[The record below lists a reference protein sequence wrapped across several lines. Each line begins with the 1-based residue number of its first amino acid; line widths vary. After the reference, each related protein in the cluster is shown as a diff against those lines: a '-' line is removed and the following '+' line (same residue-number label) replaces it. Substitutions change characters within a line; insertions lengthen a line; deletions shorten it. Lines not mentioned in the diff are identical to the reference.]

1 MTIRN
6 KQLKK
11 SASAAWAGLMIGDAL
26 GAPAEFCY
34 HEDIIAEYPEGLRE
48 MVPGFGIC
56 TDRRPGVV
64 TDDTHMAYCLHL
76 ALQDAQGWNPA
87 AALKRY
93 REWQATDPPDIGEAT
108 EAALS
113 GHPNAESQGNGA
125 LMRVMPIA
133 LWAAAH
139 PGFDW
144 QTAARED
151 AALTHPH
158 PICGEANMVF
168 VHALLQAMQAG
179 ATASDIV
186 DSSLEFAVVQGMSEP
201 LIEAIANSSERPDY
215 DGESIGW
222 VLVALQGAFYQLQ
235 HASTFHSALVD
246 VVTAGGDTDTNAAIT
261 GTLIAAWRGLPCLYR
276 PWLAAVRAANSDHFT
291 ALLPTVD
298 SIPPYPILLHNRKR
312 RSPRLLSGLAAP
324 INDWYA

>member
-11 SASAAWAGLMIGDAL
+11 TASAAWAGLMLGDAL

-34 HEDIIAEYPEGLRE
+34 HEDIIARYPEGLSE

-56 TDRRPGVV
+56 TDRLPGVV

-76 ALQDAQGWNPA
+76 ALQDARGWNPA

-93 REWQATDPPDIGEAT
+93 REWLATDPPDIGEAT
-108 EAALS
+108 EAALT
-113 GHPNAESQGNGA
+113 GNPNPESQGNGA
-125 LMRVMPIA
+125 LMRVMPLA

-144 QTAARED
+144 RTAARED

-168 VHALLQAMQAG
+168 VHALLQAMQPG
-179 ATASDIV
+179 ATAAGIV
-186 DSSLEFAVVQGMSEP
+186 DSALEFSVVQGMSAP
-201 LIEAIANSSERPDY
+201 LVEAIANSARRPDY
-215 DGESIGW
+215 DGEFIGW

-235 HASTFHSALVD
+235 HADSFHSALVD

-261 GTLIAAWRGLPCLYR
+261 GTLLATWKGLPCLHR
-276 PWLAAVRAANSDHFT
+276 PWLAAVRAANPALFT
-291 ALLPTVD
+291 AMLPEESD
-298 SIPPYPILLHNRKR
+298 LPPYPIPLRLPAHHISR
-312 RSPRLLSGLAAP
+312 RLAGVSFELE
-324 INDWYA
+324 

>member
-6 KQLKK
+6 KKFKK
-11 SASAAWAGLMIGDAL
+11 TAAAAWAGLMIGDAL

-34 HEDIIAEYPEGLRE
+34 HEDIIAKYPKGLCE

-56 TDRRPGVV
+56 TDRLPGEV

-76 ALQDAQGWNPA
+76 ALQDARGWSRD

-93 REWQATDPPDIGEAT
+93 REWLATDPPDIGEAT
-108 EAALS
+108 EAALT
-113 GHPNAESQGNGA
+113 GNPNPESQGNGA

-133 LWAAAH
+133 LWAASH

-168 VHALLQAMQAG
+168 VHALLQAMQPG
-179 ATASDIV
+179 ATAAGIV
-186 DSSLEFAVVQGMSEP
+186 DSALEFAEVQGMSSP
-201 LIEAIANSSERPDY
+201 LVETIAHSARRPDY
-215 DGESIGW
+215 DGEFIGW
-222 VLVALQGAFYQLQ
+222 VLVALHGAFYQLQ
-235 HASTFHSALVD
+235 HADSFRCALVD

-261 GTLIAAWRGLPCLYR
+261 GTLLATWKGLPCLRR
-276 PWLAAVRAANSDHFT
+276 PWLAAVRAANPAHFT
-291 ALLPTVD
+291 ALLPEAHEL
-298 SIPPYPILLHNRKR
+298 PPYPIMFR
-312 RSPRLLSGLAAP
+312 RPAPRTSRRRLAGVSIP
-324 INDWYA
+324 LE